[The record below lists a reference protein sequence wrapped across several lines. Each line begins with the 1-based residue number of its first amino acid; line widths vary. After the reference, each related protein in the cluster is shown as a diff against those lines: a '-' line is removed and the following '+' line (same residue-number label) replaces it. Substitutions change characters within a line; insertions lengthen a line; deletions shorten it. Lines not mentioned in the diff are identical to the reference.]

1 MAELNTL
8 YIDETLDSKSRIA
21 MPTSIAIPRKAPRMM
36 SAHNSIFQVF
46 TREVTIRAIPVKGAI
61 DACAISERMAHLKKL
76 LEPVLA

>member
-1 MAELNTL
+1 LNTL

-36 SAHNSIFQVF
+36 STHNSTFQVF
-46 TREVTIRAIPVKGAI
+46 TREVTISAIAVRGAI
-61 DACAISERMAHLKKL
+61 DECAMSERIAHLKKS